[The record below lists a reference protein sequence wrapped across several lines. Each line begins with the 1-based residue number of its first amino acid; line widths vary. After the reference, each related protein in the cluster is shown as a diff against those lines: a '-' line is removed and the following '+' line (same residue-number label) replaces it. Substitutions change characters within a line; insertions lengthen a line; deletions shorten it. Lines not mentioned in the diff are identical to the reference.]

1 MGHKQDLLSF
11 WPSLQLT
18 RQVGTQLP
26 CTPKKHGKR
35 QADGGGQVSHGGN
48 LRRIVWLIYA

>member
-26 CTPKKHGKR
+26 CTPKK
-35 QADGGGQVSHGGN
+35 QEDGGGQVSHRGN